1 MNASPAVQLA
11 AALRGPCHMTADAL
25 LVVGVSGGRDSIALL
40 NLLHELKQPLIAAVF
55 DHRLRTE
62 SAEEAAFVQSFCRE
76 RGFDCRTGSA
86 DVSAYAR
93 EHGLGIEA
101 AARELRYGF
110 LFRIASENG
119 AAAVCTAHHAND
131 RAETVLMHLLRGT
144 GIDGLAAL
152 RPFSIPNPFSD
163 SIPLIRPLL
172 GVTRPQIEAYIDEQG
187 LPYRE
192 DRSNADTA
200 YTRNRVRAE
209 LIPALAR
216 DYNPEIV
223 SALCRL
229 AETASADADV
239 LAADTDAALGRVVT
253 DADPLTLA
261 RAAYMAEAEGI
272 RLRLLRKLTPGVNAG
287 YENLKALDEFILSAR
302 RNATLPWMGNY
313 TVVVKGVSIYILK
326 NINIILNDYPQYS
339 DNLSVHVEWHAVK
352 ADDIPELTS
361 RAKADPWTA
370 YMDAEG
376 LSGELTIRT
385 AIPGERV
392 KLYGGGGQRQKL
404 SDFWVNRKLP
414 QPYRENYPVVADE
427 FSIVWLPG
435 FMISERGKITERT
448 REIVIVKIIGM

>member
-11 AALRGPCHMTADAL
+11 AALRGPCRMPADAL

-55 DHRLRTE
+55 DHQLRTE

-76 RGFDCRTGSA
+76 RGIDCRAGSA

-152 RPFSIPNPFSD
+152 RPFALPNPFSNT
-163 SIPLIRPLL
+163 IPLIRPLL
-172 GVTRPQIEAYIDEQG
+172 GVTRPRIEAYIDEQG

-209 LIPALAR
+209 LIPALER

-223 SALCRL
+223 SAICRL

-239 LAADTDAALGRVVT
+239 LATDTDAALGRVVT
-253 DADPLTLA
+253 SSDPVTLS
-261 RAAYMAEAEGI
+261 RSAYTSEPEGL

-302 RNATLPWMGNY
+302 RNAMLPWMGNY
-313 TVVVKGVSIYILK
+313 TVVVKGKSVYILK
-326 NINIILNDYPQYS
+326 NINLILNDYPQYS
-339 DNLSVHVEWHAVK
+339 DNLSVHVDRHAVT
-352 ADDIPELTS
+352 ADDISELTS

-370 YMDAEG
+370 YMDAEQ
-376 LSGELTIRT
+376 LSGELTLRT
-385 AIPGERV
+385 AIPGERF
-392 KLYGGGGQRQKL
+392 KPCGCHGHSQKL

-427 FSIVWLPG
+427 FGIVWLPG
-435 FMISERGKITERT
+435 FMTSERGKITGRT
-448 REIVIVKIIGM
+448 REIVIVKIVGM

>member
-11 AALRGPCHMTADAL
+11 AALRGPCRMPADAL

-55 DHRLRTE
+55 DHQLRTE
-62 SAEEAAFVQSFCRE
+62 SAEEAAFVQAFCRE
-76 RGFDCRTGSA
+76 RGIDCRMGSA

-152 RPFSIPNPFSD
+152 RPFALPNPFSD
-163 SIPLIRPLL
+163 TIPLIRPLL
-172 GVTRPQIEAYIDEQG
+172 GVTRPRIEAYIDEQT

-192 DRSNADTA
+192 DRSNADTV

-209 LIPALAR
+209 LIPALER

-239 LAADTDAALGRVVT
+239 LDEVTDAALGRVVT
-253 DADPLTLA
+253 AYDPVTFS
-261 RAAYMAEAEGI
+261 RSAYTAEPEGL
-272 RLRLLRKLTPGVNAG
+272 RLRLLRRMTPGVDAG
-287 YENLKALDEFILSAR
+287 YENLKTLDEFIRSAKV
-302 RNATLPWMGNY
+302 NDTLPWMGGIRA
-313 TVVVKGVSIYILK
+313 VIEGDKVCILK
-326 NINIILNDYPQYS
+326 NTDANLNEYPQIS
-339 DNLSVHVEWHAVK
+339 DALSLQIERHAVT
-352 ADDIPELTS
+352 AEEIPDLTS

-370 YMDAEG
+370 YMDAEQI
-376 LSGELTIRT
+376 SGELTIRP
-385 AIPGERV
+385 AIPGERF
-392 KLYGGGGQRQKL
+392 KPCGCHGHSQKL

-427 FSIVWLPG
+427 FGILWLPG
-435 FMISERGKITERT
+435 FMTSERGILREST
-448 REIVIVKIIGM
+448 REIVIVKLVRS